1 MERLKLLKSN
11 DFCVAK
17 IITFEDFHNKC
28 GSIVYFR
35 KYPVVNGDFDNSM
48 IEWIKNLNF
57 KNVNLISKDIIFE
70 DEQDS
75 LKQIYTEGC
84 VSEDLI
90 IRCHGNYE
98 WEEIEKQGYVECCDI
113 KLKIYWQNVPNNFN
127 PKGFLYIGC
136 FDKSKEKDY
145 FNIIEKEIEKK

>member
-1 MERLKLLKSN
+1 MGRLNLLGQN

-35 KYPVVNGDFDNSM
+35 KYPVENGDFDNSM
-48 IEWIKNLNF
+48 IEWIKHLNF
-57 KNVNLISKDIIFE
+57 KNVNLISKDIFFE
-70 DEQDS
+70 NEKDS
-75 LKQIYTEGC
+75 LKQSYTDGC
-84 VSEDLI
+84 DSEDFI

-98 WEEIEKQGYVECCDI
+98 LKEIEKKGYVECCDI
-113 KLKIYWQNVPNNFN
+113 KLKIYWQNVPNNFKA
-127 PKGFLYIGC
+127 KGFLHIDC

-145 FNIIEKEIEKK
+145 FNIIENISSL